1 MKLIQRYI
9 RKDGMKMVSHAHRG
23 PAAAD
28 LEMPGTADARDG
40 RRQGRLSAVRNSILP
55 AALAAV
61 LLVLLSGCSSE
72 SNKPAETETPEKK
85 GPDLITGLSAI
96 QRTYLAARG
105 WNADSVPYRLE
116 AVATSDGNGHD
127 GKWAVW
133 RASFASPAQ
142 RSEKSYTWSGSAADG
157 APARG
162 INPGTED
169 SYSASNASTQ
179 VFDRAFLKIDSDKA
193 FEAAQK
199 HGGDKVLEKAPD
211 TPVIYVCDWNHNTN
225 ELVWHVIY
233 GASREGA
240 KLTVSVN
247 ASTGEFIRVEK

>member
-1 MKLIQRYI
+1 MKLIQSYI

-23 PAAAD
+23 PVAAR
-28 LEMPGTADARDG
+28 EGMPGTADFRNS
-40 RRQGRLSAVRNSILP
+40 RRQGKLRAVRNSILP
-55 AALAAV
+55 AAIAVMLLA
-61 LLVLLSGCSSE
+61 LLSGCSSE
-72 SNKPAETETPEKK
+72 SNKPAEPQTPEKK
-85 GPDLITGLSAI
+85 GPDLITARSAI
-96 QRTYLAARG
+96 QRMYIAARG
-105 WNADSVPYRLE
+105 WNSDARPYRLE

-133 RASFASPAQ
+133 RAGFASPAQ
-142 RSEKSYTWSGSAADG
+142 RSEKGYTWSGSAADG
-157 APARG
+157 APSRG

-179 VFDRAFLKIDSDKA
+179 VFDMAFLKIDSDQA
-193 FEAAQK
+193 FETAQK

-211 TPVIYVCDWNHNTN
+211 TPVTYVCDWNHNTN

-233 GASREGA
+233 GATHEGA

>member
-1 MKLIQRYI
+1 MR
-9 RKDGMKMVSHAHRG
+9 MVSHAHRG
-23 PAAAD
+23 PAAAEV
-28 LEMPGTADARDG
+28 EMRGTAEFRDG
-40 RRQGRLSAVRNSILP
+40 RRHYGNLRGVRRSILP
-55 AALAAV
+55 AALAMV
-61 LLVLLSGCSSE
+61 LLALLSGCSSE
-72 SNKPAETETPEKK
+72 SNKPAEPETPEKK
-85 GPDLITGLSAI
+85 GPDLITARSAF
-96 QRTYLAARG
+96 QRMYIAARG
-105 WNADSVPYRLE
+105 WNADAMPYRLE

-157 APARG
+157 APSRG

-169 SYSASNASTQ
+169 SYSASNASTK
-179 VFDRAFLKIDSDKA
+179 VFDMAFLKIDSDQA
-193 FEAAQK
+193 FETAQK
-199 HGGDKVLEKAPD
+199 HGGDKVLEKAPN

-233 GASREGA
+233 GASREEA